1 MNNKI
6 KLCCGGRGCPVL
18 EVNNDKLTITDDDG
32 NIVTMTKEQAEL
44 IPAALHKLY
53 DNTDTNC

>member
-1 MNNKI
+1 MKDKI

-18 EVNNDKLTITDDDG
+18 EVNDNKLTITDDDG

-53 DNTDTNC
+53 DNININR